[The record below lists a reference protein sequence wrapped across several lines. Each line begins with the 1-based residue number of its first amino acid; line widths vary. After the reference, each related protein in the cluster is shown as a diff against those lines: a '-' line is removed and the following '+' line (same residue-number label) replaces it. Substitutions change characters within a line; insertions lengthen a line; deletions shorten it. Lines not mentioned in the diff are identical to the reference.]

1 MKWNFQ
7 NIIIWYLQRN
17 KTDLTINW
25 AILENLNSNTG
36 G

>member
-1 MKWNFQ
+1 MKRNFRK
-7 NIIIWYLQRN
+7 IIIWYLQRN

-25 AILENLNSNTG
+25 AILENPNSNTG